1 MQFVQINES
10 GRPEPLA
17 VEPDDEAWL
26 DLPPAWSALRDR
38 ARRLLAIRS

>member
-1 MQFVQINES
+1 MQFVQVNES

-17 VEPDDEAWL
+17 AEPEDDAWL
-26 DLPPAWSALRDR
+26 DLSPTWSVLRDR